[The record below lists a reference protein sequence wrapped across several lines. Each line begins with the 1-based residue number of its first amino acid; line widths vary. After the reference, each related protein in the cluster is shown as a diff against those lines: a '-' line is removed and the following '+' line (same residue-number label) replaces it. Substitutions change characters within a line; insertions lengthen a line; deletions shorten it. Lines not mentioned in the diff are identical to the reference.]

1 MHALSGGAGDE
12 GGDDVGGVTVQR
24 YPSSVVARG
33 GARIGVAG
41 GFLDVTERDARVEC
55 GGDGRVAQ
63 GVRTDTLGDA
73 GASRDTALI
82 LPAA

>member
-1 MHALSGGAGDE
+1 
-12 GGDDVGGVTVQR
+12 
-24 YPSSVVARG
+24 
-33 GARIGVAG
+33 VAG